1 MDANFKQ
8 LHVENGVCA
17 PRPQH
22 LPPAGEGRGE
32 GEKNDIQENS
42 KQVLKSILVYY
53 VDIKDHYVV
62 FLLR

>member
-8 LHVENGVCA
+8 LLVENGVCA
-17 PRPQH
+17 LHLQH
-22 LPPAGEGRGE
+22 PPPEEKGRGE
-32 GEKNDIQENS
+32 GEKNDIRKNS